1 MEFTIE
7 QLSKVIESADE
18 VITALDGTNEDI
30 HPEDSKK
37 MCEAWDHLNDRAAPP
52 QVVKRLAE
60 IALATLTAPTEP
72 VYQYRIRNGYNG
84 QVTEWQTIRRD
95 QVDFV
100 LKAQPLNAEFQIIAP
115 PAPVVPDEIRNR
127 FRAEGLAE
135 LLKDARDY
143 SPLTAG
149 QWETLTKNWHQMF
162 VGLSGEGDACSAAML
177 QGAEPRQAVRSEHAE
192 WSQSTFGDVGPVGPL
207 KHLSKEALEAAAE
220 PGDLSEWAD
229 MQFLLWDAQRRAG
242 ITDEQITLAM
252 IEKLAINKA
261 RDWPEPK
268 DGEPRLHIKKA
279 PQQED
284 QQIKK

>member
-7 QLSKVIESADE
+7 QLSKIIESADE

-72 VYQYRIRNGYNG
+72 VYQYRTRNGYNG

-143 SPLTAG
+143 APLTAG
-149 QWETLTKNWHQMF
+149 QWETLTKNWHQTF
-162 VGLSGEGDACSAAML
+162 VGLSGEGDTCSAAMF
-177 QGAEPRQAVRSEHAE
+177 QGAEPTNQRDELPMQPLVMDAHGTLRFKENPIVRKLLDYAAE
-192 WSQSTFGDVGPVGPL
+192 RGYGLNEIARAQFDAEDQMQLAQLIGYS
-207 KHLSKEALEAAAE
+207 LSGYGTLSYVTDKSYDRAAA
-220 PGDLSEWAD
+220 
-229 MQFLLWDAQRRAG
+229 
-242 ITDEQITLAM
+242 T
-252 IEKLAINKA
+252 
-261 RDWPEPK
+261 
-268 DGEPRLHIKKA
+268 A

-284 QQIKK
+284 PQIKK